1 MSKAS
6 SAKGAP
12 AVAVRASSR
21 THVLSKFFLKVD
33 AETRREFREKRLLL
47 LEADNYTEEIDLS
60 NENDEEYSDESDD
73 EEKAVKKKSKKA
85 KIKSNTSGNVG
96 FKVKWA
102 LKKVKPLERILVE
115 HGYYVSDMIGDD
127 VMDVDDNTNTVS
139 KKQSNYV
146 TATANPSLL
155 PTRYFCS
162 VCGQGGIYSC
172 TRCGMR
178 SCSIKCTDQH
188 KETRCM
194 KMGAF

>member
-6 SAKGAP
+6 AAKGAP
-12 AVAVRASSR
+12 AVAVRTSSR
-21 THVLSKFFLKVD
+21 THVLSKNFLKVD

-60 NENDEEYSDESDD
+60 NENDDEYSDESDD
-73 EEKAVKKKSKKA
+73 GDKAVKKKSKKA
-85 KIKSNTSGNVG
+85 KIKSNIGGNVG

-102 LKKVKPLERILVE
+102 LKKLKPLERILVE
-115 HGYYVSDMIGDD
+115 HGYYASDMVGDD
-127 VMDVDDNTNTVS
+127 VMDVDDNTNSVN
-139 KKQSNYV
+139 KKQINYV
-146 TATANPSLL
+146 TASASPSVL
-155 PTRYFCS
+155 PMRHFCS
-162 VCGQGGIYSC
+162 VCGQRGIYSC

>member
-6 SAKGAP
+6 ARAP
-12 AVAVRASSR
+12 AVAVRTSSR
-21 THVLSKFFLKVD
+21 THVLSKNFLKVD

-60 NENDEEYSDESDD
+60 NENDDEYSDDSGD
-73 EEKAVKKKSKKA
+73 EDKAVKKKSKKS
-85 KIKSNTSGNVG
+85 KIKSNGNVVGG

-115 HGYYVSDMIGDD
+115 HGYYAADAGDDDD
-127 VMDVDDNTNTVS
+127 VMEVDDVIPEG
-139 KKQSNYV
+139 KRQINYV
-146 TATANPSLL
+146 KATANPSVL
-155 PTRYFCS
+155 PTRHFCS
-162 VCGQGGIYSC
+162 VCGRRGIYSC

-194 KMGAF
+194 KIGAF

>member
-6 SAKGAP
+6 AVKGAP
-12 AVAVRASSR
+12 TVAVRTSSR
-21 THVLSKFFLKVD
+21 THVLSKSFLKVD

-60 NENDEEYSDESDD
+60 NENDDEYSDDSDD
-73 EEKAVKKKSKKA
+73 GDKAVKKKSKKS
-85 KIKSNTSGNVG
+85 KSKSNIRVNGG

-115 HGYYVSDMIGDD
+115 HGYYANGSGDD
-127 VMDVDDNTNTVS
+127 CMDVENITSIDRKN
-139 KKQSNYV
+139 QINYV
-146 TATANPSLL
+146 TATANPSTL
-155 PTRYFCS
+155 PTRHFCS
-162 VCGQGGIYSC
+162 VCGQRGIYSC

-194 KMGAF
+194 KIGAF